1 MLGLRSCRSATFI
14 NLKTQDTISIH
25 STFTADFTGRG
36 INGKSSSILI
46 TRCTDTHT
54 HTHIHTCCAHS
65 SSQVCEKR
73 AQDCSWWHKRRR
85 CREVTPPV
93 TTVTLLD
100 SRLTTRSSR
109 PADKALSDS
118 LSLFLS
124 LSPPFT
130 PATWSCA
137 KGLRKA
143 RLGTNIVRDRD
154 IARGVCWM
162 ECDREKAVVEGG
174 TEARDGPG
182 KRGRERSG

>member
-46 TRCTDTHT
+46 ARCTDTHT
-54 HTHIHTCCAHS
+54 HTHTHTCCAHS

-100 SRLTTRSSR
+100 SRLTTPSSR

-118 LSLFLS
+118 LSFSLS
-124 LSPPFT
+124 LSQPPFH
-130 PATWSCA
+130 ACDLILRE
-137 KGLRKA
+137 GLKESKA
-143 RLGTNIVRDRD
+143 RN
-154 IARGVCWM
+154 
-162 ECDREKAVVEGG
+162 EH
-174 TEARDGPG
+174 
-182 KRGRERSG
+182 RERQRYSKGCVLNGV